1 MIKLEIIYVSF
12 CHTGN
17 VSIWKLFCSS
27 DPVDCSYT
35 SGSHKMVHLLGKR
48 DEEVPSIILNFFSHS
63 VFTAF
68 QIKYALGETEHKLTH
83 THAGTAGWHKM
94 SKCTNLIEMRRP

>member
-1 MIKLEIIYVSF
+1 
-12 CHTGN
+12 
-17 VSIWKLFCSS
+17 
-27 DPVDCSYT
+27 
-35 SGSHKMVHLLGKR
+35 MVHLLGKR

-83 THAGTAGWHKM
+83 THAGTAG
-94 SKCTNLIEMRRP
+94 